1 MRKNILKILPVLLA
15 VLLLGTGTALWVS
28 RGFTVSESESGTAQ
42 GEEDKT
48 GKQTGAEAESQGGI
62 ETSGGA
68 AESENEN
75 ADMQSEVISQAEQG
89 ESVLA
94 FHVTVLGDSIAK
106 GYSGDKAVDIES
118 YGSIAADK
126 LSGELG
132 MPYSFQNF
140 AKNGLEGKVWQY
152 FTIVPDFKSVGVR
165 DNARSFDWPVII
177 RAVNTVDAM
186 TATVEP
192 IDWPVLMKITDRI
205 LKEVKNVNRVCYDMS
220 PKPNATIEWE

>member
-48 GKQTGAEAESQGGI
+48 GKQTGAEAESEGGI

-68 AESENEN
+68 TESENEN
-75 ADMQSEVISQAEQG
+75 ADVQSEDISRAEQG
-89 ESVLA
+89 ESVRA

-140 AKNGLEGKVWQY
+140 AKKTL
-152 FTIVPDFKSVGVR
+152 
-165 DNARSFDWPVII
+165 
-177 RAVNTVDAM
+177 
-186 TATVEP
+186 
-192 IDWPVLMKITDRI
+192 I
-205 LKEVKNVNRVCYDMS
+205 LK
-220 PKPNATIEWE
+220 KPIQMQEI

>member
-68 AESENEN
+68 AESESEN
-75 ADMQSEVISQAEQG
+75 ADMQSEDISQAEQG

-140 AKNGLEGKVWQY
+140 AKNGLDSAGMNE
-152 FTIVPDFKSVGVR
+152 
-165 DNARSFDWPVII
+165 
-177 RAVNTVDAM
+177 
-186 TATVEP
+186 
-192 IDWPVLMKITDRI
+192 KILPRED
-205 LKEVKNVNRVCYDMS
+205 VQGG
-220 PKPNATIEWE
+220 